1 MHEKS
6 PTGVGKIFAPAE
18 EEFTHFRS
26 VFCLFSVRKIENR
39 FKHDAVDFRN
49 GFFLP
54 PPRNN
59 INNNNRI
66 SCDFVCVSV
75 CVGIFVFVFVC
86 RVQVKKGRK
95 NNNH

>member
-18 EEFTHFRS
+18 EELTHFRS

-54 PPRNN
+54 SPRNN

-75 CVGIFVFVFVC
+75 CVGICVC
-86 RVQVKKGRK
+86 MCVRVSCPGEKG
-95 NNNH
+95 